1 MSLEKPAIFTN
12 EQIKGAVA
20 EISEIVRSM
29 DRLPSEDKRTYVIKL
44 FADHADT
51 QSLFSSL
58 AKDLDRL
65 AG

>member
-1 MSLEKPAIFTN
+1 LRSPAAVIGTSRSLA
-12 EQIKGAVA
+12 A
-20 EISEIVRSM
+20 
-29 DRLPSEDKRTYVIKL
+29 LKRTYVIKL

-51 QSLFSSL
+51 QSLFGSL